1 MIPHKENRDMNVNQ
15 KQTLRQKLLG
25 LLKNQKEE
33 IRRKKSRLIQERLFK
48 TPEFQS
54 AKTVMLYCSF
64 DGEVETHDMLKQA
77 KKMGKDVAVPV
88 TVRAEKKIIPSLVEN
103 IEEELTE
110 GPYGIQQPKK
120 ESQKFVPHNRL
131 DLVVVPGVA
140 FDRRNNRL
148 GRGEGY
154 YDRFLKLL
162 PSTTPT
168 IGLAFDFQLVDT
180 LPELEAHDMPVS
192 LVLTA

>member
-1 MIPHKENRDMNVNQ
+1 MDVNP

-48 TPEFQS
+48 TPEFKA

-64 DGEVETHDMLKQA
+64 DGEVETVDMMKQA

-88 TVRAEKKIIPSLVEN
+88 TVRTEKKIIPSLVEN
-103 IEEELTE
+103 IEEELTD
-110 GPYGIQQPKK
+110 GPYGIKQPKK
-120 ESQKFVPHNRL
+120 ESQRLVAHDRL

>member
-1 MIPHKENRDMNVNQ
+1 MDQ

-25 LLKNQKEE
+25 LLKGQKEE
-33 IRRKKSRLIQERLFK
+33 TRRKKSRLIQERLFK
-48 TPEFQS
+48 TPAFQA

-64 DGEVETHDMLKQA
+64 DGEVETADMMKQA
-77 KKMGKDVAVPV
+77 KKMGKTIAVPV
-88 TVRAEKKIIPSLVEN
+88 TVRNEKKIIPSLVDN
-103 IEEELTE
+103 MEEELTE
-110 GPYGIQQPKK
+110 GPYGIKQPRK
-120 ESQKFVPHNRL
+120 ERQRHIEPGSL

-140 FDRRNNRL
+140 FDRHNNRL

>member
-1 MIPHKENRDMNVNQ
+1 MDRMQ

-33 IRRKKSRLIQERLFK
+33 IRRQKSRLIQKRLFT
-48 TPEFQS
+48 TPAFQA

-64 DGEVETHDMLKQA
+64 DGEVETGEMIKQA
-77 KKMGKDVAVPV
+77 KKMGKNVAVPV
-88 TVRAEKKIIPSLVEN
+88 TVRTEKKIIPSLVNN
-103 IEEELTE
+103 IEEELTD
-110 GPYGIQQPKK
+110 GPYGIKQPKQ
-120 ESQKFVPHNRL
+120 ERQHFVDNDRL

-140 FDRRNNRL
+140 FDRCNNRL

-168 IGLAFDFQLVDT
+168 IGLAFDFQLVDA
-180 LPELEAHDMPVS
+180 LPELEAHDIPVS

>member
-1 MIPHKENRDMNVNQ
+1 MEIKQ
-15 KQTLRQKLLG
+15 KQTLREKLLG

-33 IRRKKSRLIQERLFK
+33 IRRQKSRLIQERLFK
-48 TPEFQS
+48 TPAFQA

-64 DGEVETHDMLKQA
+64 DGEVETVDMIKQA
-77 KKMGKDVAVPV
+77 KKMGKQIAVPV
-88 TVRAEKKIIPSLVEN
+88 TMRTEKKIIPSFVEN
-103 IEEELTE
+103 IEEELPE
-110 GPYGIQQPKK
+110 GPYGIKQPKQ
-120 ESQKFVPHNRL
+120 ESQRFVDNDRL

-168 IGLAFDFQLVDT
+168 IGLAFDFQLVDA
-180 LPELEAHDMPVS
+180 LPGLEDHDVPVS

>member
-1 MIPHKENRDMNVNQ
+1 
-15 KQTLRQKLLG
+15 
-25 LLKNQKEE
+25 
-33 IRRKKSRLIQERLFK
+33 
-48 TPEFQS
+48 
-54 AKTVMLYCSF
+54 
-64 DGEVETHDMLKQA
+64 
-77 KKMGKDVAVPV
+77 
-88 TVRAEKKIIPSLVEN
+88 
-103 IEEELTE
+103 
-110 GPYGIQQPKK
+110 
-120 ESQKFVPHNRL
+120 
-131 DLVVVPGVA
+131 VA
-140 FDRRNNRL
+140 FDRKNNRL